1 MISRLKRWVGAA
13 AGCTAAA
20 ALATVVLRATIA
32 DRTPLSAWIFYFV
45 PLPLS
50 ALALVGAALLFAAA
64 TQPRPAI
71 VAGFAA
77 VSLYGFWTFAHT
89 FHARDERCDD
99 ALPSDLRVVSWNVNH
114 LRRGM
119 DAVAERL
126 ETTDADIIG
135 LVEGSDPSA
144 KHLAFWRSR
153 FPGHTV
159 ILPGG
164 GLVLIVRGN
173 VVTSG
178 MRELIGISRLLVAD
192 VEIDGAPLR
201 LALADLDASPR
212 FDKKTLVE
220 RTFDAAGGDDTR
232 PTIVMGDFNTP
243 IDSLWFRA
251 VRERYVH
258 AFEKAGTGLLA
269 TWPAERPILAIDHI
283 WAGPGLTAT
292 CARLEA
298 TPLSDHSMFRAV
310 FRRDAIRATTAPPL

>member
-1 MISRLKRWVGAA
+1 MISPFKRWLPRA

-32 DRTPLSAWIFYFV
+32 DRTPLSAWVFYFV
-45 PLPLS
+45 PLPLA

-64 TQPRPAI
+64 MRPRSAI
-71 VAGFAA
+71 AA
-77 VSLYGFWTFAHT
+77 ACAAASLYGFWTFAHT
-89 FHARDERCDD
+89 FNERCEV
-99 ALPSDLRVVSWNVNH
+99 ALPSDLHVVSWNVNH

-119 DAVAERL
+119 EAVADRL
-126 ETTDADIIG
+126 AATDADVIG
-135 LVEGSDPSA
+135 LVEGSHPSA

-173 VVTSG
+173 VVTSD

-192 VEIDGAPLR
+192 VEIDGAALR

-212 FDKKTLVE
+212 FDKKTLLE
-220 RTFDAAGGDDTR
+220 RTFDAARGGDTL

-258 AFEKAGTGLLA
+258 AFEKAGTGFLA
-269 TWPAERPILAIDHI
+269 TWPAEWPFLAIDHI
-283 WAGPGLTAT
+283 WAGRGLTAT
-292 CARLEA
+292 CARLEVS
-298 TPLSDHSMFRAV
+298 PLSDHSMFRAV
-310 FRRDAIRATTAPPL
+310 FRRGGIRATTEPPL